1 MKLLIKNIFL
11 INKIIEKILL
21 YKVITHDITQKLPRS
36 GEDTPTIEEK
46 KTKNKLCICSLRNT

>member
-21 YKVITHDITQKLPRS
+21 YKVITHDIT
-36 GEDTPTIEEK
+36 
-46 KTKNKLCICSLRNT
+46 